1 MRTAFKLSVYQ
12 QSRKDFSPELKVQGP
27 QLGNAADCVTL
38 KVPINISDPKN
49 GVGRRS
55 LNFLSLP

>member
-27 QLGNAADCVTL
+27 QLGDAADCVTL
-38 KVPINISDPKN
+38 KVPRSISDP
-49 GVGRRS
+49 
-55 LNFLSLP
+55 